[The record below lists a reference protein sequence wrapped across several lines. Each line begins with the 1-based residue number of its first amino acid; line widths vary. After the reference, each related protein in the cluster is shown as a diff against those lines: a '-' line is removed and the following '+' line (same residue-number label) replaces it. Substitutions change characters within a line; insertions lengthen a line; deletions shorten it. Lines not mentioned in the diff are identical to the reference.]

1 MTSIS
6 HRTPDPNDASLTVD
20 VAIEAL
26 ARRKWIALIVFLAVA
41 GGTASL
47 ALSLPDL
54 YRATTTVLVERQSV
68 SEAFVRPTVTSE
80 LETRIQLIEQ
90 QVMSRARLIEL
101 ISRFDL
107 YADSRQIAPI
117 EALVGRMR
125 GDIRGPEL
133 KGLEQ
138 PMTGRYA
145 TIAFAL
151 SYTARD
157 PHTAS
162 TVANA
167 LAQLYVDE
175 NASMREGQASQTA
188 EFLAL
193 QLAEAK
199 RTLDDQDRR
208 ASAFKMTHMGELPQQ
223 IEANLASLERLNM
236 QLRLNGENQIRAL
249 DRRERLETQLLEAQ
263 AVTAKAPADA
273 PHGTE
278 QLAKLRQQLQEL
290 QGRFT
295 DIYPEVI
302 RLRGEIAALEGRG
315 GSEGSEIPRP
325 LDRSKTDQIPRL
337 VHGIA
342 RIDEELETLKAEATE
357 LRRLVSAYETRVD
370 NVPRRQEEYQALSRD
385 YDTIKERYDT
395 LLRRYEEAQLA
406 ERLEEGKKIEQFRI
420 LDAAIPPRVP
430 AGPNR
435 LRLLIMGFLAA
446 LGAATA
452 AVVAAEKLDT
462 AFHDIDDLRSFAAGM
477 LVVRLPLIPT
487 AAAARRQR
495 LRFALLAT
503 AALAAVAAIIAGSHF
518 LASGNEQI
526 VRLVERGNV

>member
-1 MTSIS
+1 VN
-6 HRTPDPNDASLTVD
+6 HRTTDPNDAALTLD
-20 VAIEAL
+20 VALQAL
-26 ARRKWIALIVFLAVA
+26 ARRKWIALLVFLGVA
-41 GGTASL
+41 GGTASI

-80 LETRIQLIEQ
+80 LETRIQLIQQ
-90 QVMSRARLIEL
+90 QVMSRARLVEL

-107 YADSRQIAPI
+107 YPDSRQLAPI

-125 GDIRGPEL
+125 RDIRGPEL

-157 PHTAS
+157 PQTAS

-175 NASMREGQASQTA
+175 NAGMREGQAAQTA
-188 EFLAL
+188 DFLAL
-193 QLAEAK
+193 QLADAK

-208 ASAFKMTHMGELPQQ
+208 ASAFKMAHMGELPQQ
-223 IEANLASLERLNM
+223 VEANLASLERLNM

-263 AVTAKAPADA
+263 AAAAPSPSDA
-273 PHGTE
+273 QSGTE

-290 QGRFT
+290 QTRFT
-295 DIYPEVI
+295 DVYPEVI
-302 RLRGEIAALEGRG
+302 RVRGEIAALEERG
-315 GSEGSEIPRP
+315 SSEIVRAPGPSRAEH
-325 LDRSKTDQIPRL
+325 TPRL
-337 VHGIA
+337 FQGIA
-342 RIDEELETLKAEATE
+342 RIDEELETLKAEESE

-385 YDTIKERYDT
+385 YDAIKERYDT

-420 LDAAIPPRVP
+420 LDAAMPPRVP

-446 LGAATA
+446 LGFAAA

-487 AAAARRQR
+487 ALAARRQR
-495 LRFALLAT
+495 LRFALVAT

-526 VRLVERGNV
+526 VRLIERGNV

>member
-1 MTSIS
+1 VSQ
-6 HRTPDPNDASLTVD
+6 RTNEPNEAALTVD
-20 VAIEAL
+20 LAIEVL
-26 ARRKWIALIVFLAVA
+26 GRRKWIALVVFVSVA
-41 GGTASL
+41 GGVASL

-54 YRATTTVLVERQSV
+54 YRATATVLVERQSV
-68 SEAFVRPTVTSE
+68 SEAYVRPTVTSE
-80 LETRIQLIEQ
+80 LETRIQLIQQ
-90 QVMSRARLIEL
+90 QVMSRARLVEL

-107 YADSRQIAPI
+107 YADSRQTAPI
-117 EALVGRMR
+117 EGLVGRMR
-125 GDIRGPEL
+125 QDIRGPEL

-157 PHTAS
+157 PQTAS

-175 NASMREGQASQTA
+175 NASIREGQAAQTA
-188 EFLAL
+188 DFLAL

-199 RTLDDQDRR
+199 RTLDEQDRK
-208 ASAFKMTHMGELPQQ
+208 ASAYKLTHIGELPQQ
-223 IEANLASLERLNM
+223 VEANLASLERLNM
-236 QLRLNGENQIRAL
+236 QLRLNGENQLRAL
-249 DRRERLETQLLEAQ
+249 DRRERLETQMLEAE
-263 AVTAKAPADA
+263 AASAPAADT
-273 PHGTE
+273 PNRTD
-278 QLAKLRQQLQEL
+278 QIAKLRQQLQEL
-290 QGRFT
+290 RTRFT
-295 DIYPEVI
+295 DVYPEVI
-302 RLRGEIAALEGRG
+302 RLRAEIAALE
-315 GSEGSEIPRP
+315 
-325 LDRSKTDQIPRL
+325 DRDAPAPSPGPAAAKADQVPRL
-337 VHGIA
+337 AQAIS
-342 RIDEELETLKAEATE
+342 RIDDELGTLKAEEAD
-357 LRRLVSAYETRVD
+357 LRRLVSAYEQRVD

-385 YDTIKERYDT
+385 YDAIKERYDT
-395 LLRRYEEAQLA
+395 LLKRYEEAQLA

-435 LRLLIMGFLAA
+435 LRLLVMGLAA
-446 LGAATA
+446 AFALAAA

-487 AAAARRQR
+487 AAASRRQR
-495 LRFALLAT
+495 LRFALAT
-503 AALAAVAAIIAGSHF
+503 MAALATLAAIIAGSHF

-526 VRLVERGNV
+526 VRLVERGRI